1 MNTNA
6 LTRIFAVALAFV
18 MGLLAVPQTAEAN
31 LAFFRNYPDLDWKV
45 IKTEHFNVFYP
56 VSKDPDAEHYINGE
70 LTGRKTAYVAE
81 EMYPLVCGQFNF
93 YLDETINIVMLDQ
106 TDHLTGYT
114 VPMYDWIVVSGRHSD
129 GLWRMRGHHDWLR
142 NVMYHEYAH
151 VVSLKAD
158 QVFSQE
164 SFGAIVGAR
173 WSDGRINTNVG
184 ASAFIMKGDPWFWVE
199 GGAEYYT
206 DVAGINTW
214 TSNRDMRMRMDILEG
229 MALNFDDMGDYAGS
243 HGGYDGNRHYLSGYS
258 FALYLEQR
266 FGEGVYQSFALNR
279 RESGWTP
286 NWLTVIEQT
295 LNVTG
300 DELYADWI
308 EWEQARYG
316 KVRDTVME
324 DPAIGAAMTLG
335 RDYWKTGAPPAIEKV
350 EFLKGLSGADRYKWR
365 SDREGG
371 YARMSRALYRVTPD
385 GTGLAGSNSYG
396 VSTSFS
402 LDEQVDDLFP
412 ALSGGPQWGELGDST
427 NAAWDAVFSKGWQLP
442 LASRDGQ
449 FDFSPD
455 GQRVLTVCPEDR
467 IVTKSGRK
475 FPLFTEA
482 TMNLDG
488 YNWTTLCW
496 FDLAE
501 IEAPAREA
509 MLEHFGYDPMAQDRE
524 RWEMARRGIKPPK
537 LKKSKKPKDKW
548 RHWGNWVAETLPEN
562 ADDLVH
568 TFVDL
573 EGKTIRRVSY
583 PAWSPDGS
591 TVVFVRYNDS
601 TMNLWTADV
610 ETGVAKPITNFTDA
624 TRFEITDWSPD
635 GEQIVA
641 GVYRYDQQDIYVL
654 DKDGSN
660 ARPLTFDKF
669 EDRDPHWGQDGNIYF
684 TSDRVGGIYN
694 VFKLNP
700 DIDPAFADRD
710 LDGIG
715 DNVDS
720 CPDERETVN
729 LYKDSDGCPDAIP
742 VRVTEE
748 QVVIDERVH
757 FEFGEAVIKDESFEL
772 LSAVAKVMTDNLQI
786 TSIEVGG
793 HTDDVGSKRFNLDL
807 SARRAQ
813 AVADFLVT
821 KGVDASRLSAKG
833 FGRGTP
839 LVREATDE
847 ARATNRRVEFTI
859 LSQTPVTKLVEMAPT
874 EAAPADLGCGESD
887 EEKRIAGAYL
897 TQITNVVSGA
907 FWPTLT
913 PAGNLIYSHYDS
925 FGYAP
930 YGLRCQEFHNKVI
943 NDPSMVIA
951 EGAAPWNTEQEVYPS
966 YAAVTEP
973 VKSKA
978 SYLRNPLIIPI
989 IELANTSLTHLG
1001 LSVGVYMQASDIL
1014 DNHVFSFQAIAGEDL
1029 LLWGRYTNKSYWPEL
1044 YLGGMFR
1051 SIKSDYGFNYD
1062 ADGSAETEDDQ
1073 FLADIKQGYYVYGAF
1088 GGIGLP
1094 FASNFSIDLSTF
1106 QYGVGMQTV
1115 TDGKSIRPLRWRGM
1129 QTVAVNFTS
1138 RGLARSYS
1146 RGGGANP
1153 RGGRSV
1159 NFRWSPNFTIQQN
1172 RSSGGVDPDDG
1183 QLFDNYFY
1191 NKFELSYSEYIKLP
1205 FKNKRGSDL
1214 GHTLQASLEV
1224 GMIDRNVPY
1233 GDEIRGGGSGGQN
1246 FRNPYKSNTVFAGY
1260 EPYSLSGETAMVL
1273 NLQYR
1278 FPLARNIDKK
1288 IGPLYIAS
1296 LYAQVFG
1303 TVGNF
1308 WSYKVKDDAQTTDLF
1323 GERVLADED
1332 GRRGGVVGTP
1342 AGLMREWPGMVAS
1355 ENGHPVLADIGFEL
1369 RLDSMLFNRSRWQ
1382 TSIRVA
1388 YGLMGVKGRGDVDGD
1403 SIYTNSSDPTLDN
1416 TSDEVEPAGFRF
1428 LIGIGTG
1435 W

>member
-1 MNTNA
+1 
-6 LTRIFAVALAFV
+6 
-18 MGLLAVPQTAEAN
+18 MGLTAVPQTAEAN

-56 VSKDPDAEHYINGE
+56 VSKDPNSAHPVDGE

-106 TDHLTGYT
+106 TDHLTGFT
-114 VPMYDWIVVSGRHSD
+114 VPGYDWIVVSGRHSD
-129 GLWRMRGHHDWLR
+129 GLWRLRGHHDWLR
-142 NVMYHEYAH
+142 NVMYHEFAH

-158 QVFSQE
+158 HVFSQE

-173 WSDGRINTNVG
+173 WSDGRLNTNVG
-184 ASAFIMKGDPWFWVE
+184 GSAFIMKGDPWFWVE

-214 TSNRDMRMRMDILEG
+214 TSNRDMRMRMDILDG
-229 MALNFDDMGDYAGS
+229 MSLNFDDMGDYAGS

-266 FGEGVYQSFALNR
+266 FGEGVYQSFAENR
-279 RESGWTP
+279 REGGWNP
-286 NWLTVIEQT
+286 NWLAVIEET
-295 LNVTG
+295 LNITG
-300 DELYADWI
+300 DELYAGWQA
-308 EWEQARYG
+308 WEMVKYE
-316 KVRDTVME
+316 KVRDGVME
-324 DPAIGAAMTLG
+324 DPAIGERLELD
-335 RDYWKTGAPPAIEKV
+335 RKYWEETSPGGLEKV
-350 EFLKGLSGADRYKWR
+350 AFLKGLSGVDRYKWR
-365 SDREGG
+365 RDREGG
-371 YARMSRALYRVTPD
+371 YGQMSRAQVKVIPGGRGIATSSY
-385 GTGLAGSNSYG
+385 YG
-396 VSTSFS
+396 VHVQPDFGSSIDDKFVQLNGKT
-402 LDEQVDDLFP
+402 DERI
-412 ALSGGPQWGELGDST
+412 GEIG
-427 NAAWDAVFSKGWQLP
+427 DAVGTAWNASFAHGFNLP
-442 LASRDGQ
+442 QGSGDGQ

-455 GQRVLTVCPEDR
+455 GQRILTICPEDY
-467 IVTKSGRK
+467 IKTKSGRK
-475 FPLFTEA
+475 FSLFTEA
-482 TMNLDG
+482 SMNLDG

-496 FDLAE
+496 FDLKE
-501 IEAPAREA
+501 LEEPAREA

-524 RWEMARRGIKPPK
+524 RWEMARRGIKLSE
-537 LKKSKKPKDKW
+537 LKKSKKPKDKF
-548 RHWGNWVAETLPEN
+548 RTWGAWVLETLPEN
-562 ADDLVH
+562 AADLVH
-568 TFVDL
+568 TFVD
-573 EGKTIRRVSY
+573 EQGKTIRRVTY
-583 PAWSPDGS
+583 PTWSPDGS
-591 TVVFVRYNDS
+591 TVAFVRYNDS

-610 ETGVAKPITNFTDA
+610 ATGVAKPITNFTDA

-635 GEQIVA
+635 GEQLVT
-641 GVYRYDQQDIYVL
+641 GVYRFDQQDIYVIN
-654 DKDGSN
+654 KDGSN
-660 ARPLTFDKF
+660 VRPLTFDEH
-669 EDRDPHWGQDGNIYF
+669 EDRDPHWGHDGNIYF
-684 TSDRVGGIYN
+684 TSDRVGGIFN

-700 DIDPAFADRD
+700 SVDPTFADRD

-715 DNVDS
+715 DSVDS

-748 QVVIDERVH
+748 QVVIDDRVH
-757 FEFGEAVIKDESFEL
+757 FEFGEAVIKGESFEL
-772 LSAVAKVMTDNLQI
+772 LSAVASVLQDNQQI

-807 SARRAQ
+807 SQRRAQ
-813 AVADFLVT
+813 AVSDFLVG
-821 KGVDASRLSAKG
+821 KGVTVSRLSAKG
-833 FGRGTP
+833 YG
-839 LVREATDE
+839 REAPLAQEKTDE
-847 ARATNRRVEFTI
+847 ARAQNRRVEFTI
-859 LSQTPVTKLVEMAPT
+859 LTQTALTKLVEMAPT
-874 EAAPADLGCGESD
+874 ETAAAELGCGESD
-887 EEKRIAGAYL
+887 EEKRIANAYL
-897 TQITNVVSGA
+897 TQVTNVVSGA
-907 FWPTLT
+907 FWPHLS
-913 PAGNLIYSHYDS
+913 PAGNLIYSHYSS

-930 YGLRCQEFHNKVI
+930 YGLRCQDFHNKVI

-973 VKSKA
+973 VKFKSK
-978 SYLRNPLIIPI
+978 YLRNPLLIPI
-989 IELANTSLTHLG
+989 IELANTSLTHMG
-1001 LSVGVYMQASDIL
+1001 LSVGVYMATTDIL
-1014 DNHVFSFQAIAGEDL
+1014 DTHNVSFQAIAGEDL
-1029 LLWGRYTNKSYWPEL
+1029 LLWGRYSNKSFWPEW

-1062 ADGSAETEDDQ
+1062 ADGNAETEDDQ

-1088 GGIGLP
+1088 GGVTLP
-1094 FASNFSIDLSTF
+1094 FTSYFKIDFSTF

-1115 TDGKSIRPLRWRGM
+1115 TDGKKIRPLRWRGN
-1129 QTVAVNFTS
+1129 QTMAVNFTS
-1138 RGLARSYS
+1138 RGLARSYGYGS
-1146 RGGGANP
+1146 SANP

-1159 NFRWSPNFTIQQN
+1159 SFRWSPNFTIQQN
-1172 RSSGGVDPDDG
+1172 RSSGGVAPDDG

-1191 NKFELSYSEYIKLP
+1191 NKFELSYSEYLKMP
-1205 FKNKRGSDL
+1205 FKNKQGSDM
-1214 GHTLQASLEV
+1214 GHTLQASLEL
-1224 GMIDRNVPY
+1224 GIIDRNVPY
-1233 GDEIRGGGSGGQN
+1233 GDEIHGGGSGGYN

-1260 EPYSLSGETAMVL
+1260 EPYSLAGETAMVF

-1296 LYAQVFG
+1296 VHAQVFG

-1323 GERVLADED
+1323 GERVLADAD
-1332 GRRGGVVGTP
+1332 GREGGKSGTP
-1342 AGLMREWPGMVAS
+1342 AGLQREWPGMVAS
-1355 ENGHPVLADIGFEL
+1355 ENGWPILADIGFEI